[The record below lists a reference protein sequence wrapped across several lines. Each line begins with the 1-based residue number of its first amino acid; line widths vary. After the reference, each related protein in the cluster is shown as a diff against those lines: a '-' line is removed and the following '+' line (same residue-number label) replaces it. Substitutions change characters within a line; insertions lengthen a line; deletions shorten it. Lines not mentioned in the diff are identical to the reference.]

1 MFRNFREG
9 LKRFVDR
16 VGYTEITL
24 DRLERFRD
32 DILMFLLENDVAYDA
47 AERFI
52 DSFFDYLRG
61 ARVKRFSDMAEV
73 VFNHMKSYLRKIFS
87 GLEYRDLSTIDG
99 DGEPLKILVVGVNGT
114 GKTTTIAK
122 MAYRSRQAGL
132 RPLLVCADTFR
143 AGAIEQ
149 LKEHAMRIGVDVYAS
164 SYGHDPAAVA
174 YDAIQHAAAK
184 GYDQVIID
192 TAGRQHSNIN
202 LMAELAKIRRVAEPD
217 VTVLVLDALTGS
229 DAIRQA
235 DEFDRGVRIDAYI
248 FTKVD
253 ADVKGGAILTTAFVK
268 PKPIAYLGVGQR
280 YSDLIPFK
288 ADLFVS
294 QLFST

>member
-9 LKRFVDR
+9 LRRIVDK

-32 DILMFLLENDVAYDA
+32 DILMFLLENDVAYEA

-52 DSFFDYLRG
+52 ENFFEYLRG
-61 ARVKRFSDMAEV
+61 ARVKRFSNMGEV
-73 VFNHMKSYLRKIFS
+73 VFNHMKTYLLETFS
-87 GLEYRDLSTIDG
+87 GLEYGDLSTMRG
-99 DGEPLKILVVGVNGT
+99 GEGPLKILVVGVNGT

-132 RPLLVCADTFR
+132 KPLLVCADTFR

-149 LKEHAMRIGVDVYAS
+149 LKLHGTRVGVDVYAS
-164 SYGHDPAAVA
+164 EYGHDPAAVA
-174 YDAIQHAAAK
+174 YDAVQHAVAR

-192 TAGRQHSNIN
+192 TAGRQHSNVN
-202 LMAELAKIRRVAEPD
+202 LMAELAKIRRVTEPD
-217 VTVLVLDALTGS
+217 VTLLVLDALTGS

-235 DEFDRGVRIDAYI
+235 EEFDRGVGVDTYV

-253 ADVKGGAILTTAFVK
+253 ADVKGGAILTTAFVN
-268 PKPIAYLGVGQR
+268 PKPIVYLGVGQG
-280 YSDLIPFK
+280 YGDLIPFK
-288 ADLFVS
+288 ANLFVD
-294 QLFST
+294 QLFS